1 MKKKTEGRAVKVIS
15 FLSQTW
21 RPKGEEFKQ
30 PYLLSSTYL
39 YSAFILLHER
49 NKIRNYFTQR
59 KTTTVKNRNMLDE
72 KLSHKVPLVRKSAFF
87 FCSIEKL
94 SKWWDWETAPGRK
107 VNALLCA

>member
-87 FCSIEKL
+87 FKFLVQSKNSRNGGTGQRRLAEK
-94 SKWWDWETAPGRK
+94 
-107 VNALLCA
+107 